1 MSKIIKGGN
10 TKFFNFLLEI
20 KGDEETFSP
29 LKALLPEEALLE
41 IEKRKL
47 EEKEE
52 EGRAPE
58 PEEIRDEEAQDLA
71 EEDEIEEAAVE
82 EEIEEDEEAEEEEEE
97 SEAAKPFDFSQ
108 LSLEDLLS
116 HPEVSEKLAL
126 LEQEA
131 YEKGFAQGQKDGETI
146 GRKKYEILHQRL
158 EKVIKGLEKEI
169 AEHVLSLEPQLFSLI
184 KLMVEKL
191 VLKEVST
198 HPEVI
203 RAVLRE
209 ALGHVVEQARVK
221 IRLHPD
227 DTEFLEEV
235 LPSLKEELSRIR
247 EFEVVPDA
255 NLKRGGCLLETDF
268 GLVDATLE
276 RRWQELL
283 KRLEDEN
290 T

>member
-20 KGDEETFSP
+20 KGNEETFSP

-41 IEKRKL
+41 IEKKKL
-47 EEKEE
+47 EEEE
-52 EGRAPE
+52 QEKKRAPE
-58 PEEIRDEEAQDLA
+58 PEEVR
-71 EEDEIEEAAVE
+71 E
-82 EEIEEDEEAEEEEEE
+82 EEEQALAEEAEEEKEEVQEEVKEEEEVE
-97 SEAAKPFDFSQ
+97 SEATRPFDFSE

-116 HPEVSEKLAL
+116 HPQVSERLAL

-158 EKVIKGLEKEI
+158 EEVLKNLEKEI

-191 VLKEVST
+191 VLKEIST
-198 HPEVI
+198 GPEVI

-227 DTEFLEEV
+227 DTEFVEEV
-235 LPSLKEELSRIR
+235 LPSLREELSRIKD
-247 EFEVVPDA
+247 FEVVPDS